1 MRTCLDEMNN
11 VPRRELAKPFLCV
24 CVCLR
29 LSIAGNRFHDIKDK
43 IDL

>member
-11 VPRRELAKPFLCV
+11 VPRRELAKPFF
-24 CVCLR
+24 VCLR

-43 IDL
+43 TDL